1 LEQEAKRSFVFGITA
16 DDPPKADPA
25 ENEASRQV
33 NVVKKAQLKAVKD
46 DIENMKVKAV
56 ETARSNTKSRSLFFI
71 PRGATCYA
79 LADSVEQAALT
90 ERMTEAQSLYKQI
103 KDMELEMQR
112 MRAAHPVE
120 NRITIP
126 QAEAL
131 VEQYEQE
138 MIEQTTEAEEA
149 KEEIE
154 SVRAKASRAAKDVQR
169 LAKDREREE
178 ARAKEVREGREA
190 GDTRVDELCH
200 WSVCLS

>member
-1 LEQEAKRSFVFGITA
+1 
-16 DDPPKADPA
+16 
-25 ENEASRQV
+25 
-33 NVVKKAQLKAVKD
+33 
-46 DIENMKVKAV
+46 
-56 ETARSNTKSRSLFFI
+56 
-71 PRGATCYA
+71 
-79 LADSVEQAALT
+79 
-90 ERMTEAQSLYKQI
+90 MTEAQTLYKQI

-120 NRITIP
+120 NRMTIP

-154 SVRAKASRAAKDVQR
+154 VVRAKASRAAKDVQR

-200 WSVCLS
+200 WSAYIAR